1 MDANALAAT
10 LRRLG
15 DEPARLPLQQSV
27 QQVVDAC
34 VQVFGVSGS
43 GLMIADDQSVLRYA
57 VATDGPGRQLEDVQ
71 LESGDGPCVEAFVRE
86 DVVVSEDLA
95 TDARWP
101 DVAAR
106 VGPLGVHGMLGV
118 PVYLSGLPV
127 GSLDVYVDE
136 PHRWDRSEQHAMRSF
151 ADVSGSLM
159 EAAVAAQQAGEL
171 ADQLNYALEHR
182 VSIERGIGYLMAR
195 DRLDNTDAFNRLRR
209 AARNAR
215 RRIGDVAEELLRTG
229 SLPDE
234 PG

>member
-1 MDANALAAT
+1 
-10 LRRLG
+10 
-15 DEPARLPLQQSV
+15 
-27 QQVVDAC
+27 
-34 VQVFGVSGS
+34 
-43 GLMIADDQSVLRYA
+43 
-57 VATDGPGRQLEDVQ
+57 
-71 LESGDGPCVEAFVRE
+71 
-86 DVVVSEDLA
+86 
-95 TDARWP
+95 
-101 DVAAR
+101 
-106 VGPLGVHGMLGV
+106 MLGV

-136 PHRWDRSEQHAMRSF
+136 PHKWDRSEQRAMRSF

-229 SLPDE
+229 ALPDE
-234 PG
+234 HG